1 VGCHASLSQA
11 SVAYMTKADTEDRDR
26 TFVMEY
32 SSGRYR
38 VV

>member
-1 VGCHASLSQA
+1 VGCHVSLSQA
-11 SVAYMTKADTEDRDR
+11 GVAYMTKADTEEQDR